1 MEEKKVVKITDNS
14 EPETAAGSMENSVKE
29 EGLEVITDNLA
40 KIAEDGVGYIKFRH
54 PIKTDGETV
63 DRLFFDFN
71 KIPMITINR
80 IKREVEQK
88 KRIRLGSSEVYSDSD
103 VAMRLLSEAS
113 GVPLADLET
122 VYPARDV
129 IRGCEVCTLFFG
141 KMRE

>member
-1 MEEKKVVKITDNS
+1 MEEKKIVKITDNN
-14 EPETAAGSMENSVKE
+14 EPEKTVENAVSNTKE
-29 EGLEVITDNLA
+29 EGLEVTSENLE
-40 KIAEDGVGYIKFRH
+40 KIAEEGVGFIRFRH
-54 PIKTDGETV
+54 PIHSDGETV

-113 GVPLADLET
+113 GVTLADLET